1 MSEARNSSTRTVT
14 WLDFLRGDMQ
24 HFDGNLRKYPR
35 FKSGSI
41 RLVVIEMTSADSAAY
56 VLKSSRSKVVFD
68 LVSNVEKTLEEIFR
82 KIDERYDIP
91 FKLTDLIINGI

>member
-56 VLKSSRSKVVFD
+56 VLKSFGSKVVFD
-68 LVSNVEKTLEEIFR
+68 LVSNVEKTLEEKR
-82 KIDERYDIP
+82 SSERLMKDMTYPSNSQI
-91 FKLTDLIINGI
+91 L

>member
-1 MSEARNSSTRTVT
+1 
-14 WLDFLRGDMQ
+14 MQ

-56 VLKSSRSKVVFD
+56 VLKSSGSKVVFD
-68 LVSNVEKTLEEIFR
+68 LVSNVEKTLEEKR
-82 KIDERYDIP
+82 SSERLMKHMTYPSNSQI
-91 FKLTDLIINGI
+91 L

>member
-56 VLKSSRSKVVFD
+56 VLKSSGSKVVFD
-68 LVSNVEKTLEEIFR
+68 LVSNVEKTLEENR
-82 KIDERYDIP
+82 SSERLMKDMTYPSNSQI
-91 FKLTDLIINGI
+91 L